1 MGEIQ
6 NQSMKPSKV
15 HKKNRMSKG
24 LEGRAET

>member
-6 NQSMKPSKV
+6 NQSMKPKV